1 MSAQPSMLERILA
14 HKREEID
21 ERRARH
27 GLAQLRE
34 LAAEQPGARGF
45 AQSIKS
51 RASRRETAVIAEIKR
66 ASPSKGTLRESFD
79 PIAIARGYQAAG
91 AACVSVVTDT
101 RFFRGSGAILDLVR
115 RHCALPVL
123 RKDFIMDPYQI
134 YESKAL
140 GADALLLIAA
150 ALPDDGLMRELFALA
165 IELGMDVLAEVHDET
180 ELGRA
185 LALGADLELIGVN
198 NRDLTTFE
206 TSLDTSLRM
215 APGVPDDKIVV
226 AESGIRCGA
235 DLRRLRDGAIHACLI
250 GETLMTADDPG
261 AKLQSLL
268 ADAAR

>member
-1 MSAQPSMLERILA
+1 MPAQSSMLERILA
-14 HKREEID
+14 HKREELD
-21 ERRARH
+21 KRRARH

-34 LAAEQPGARGF
+34 LAAEQSGARGF

-51 RASRRETAVIAEIKR
+51 RVSRRETAVIAEIKR

-91 AACVSVVTDT
+91 AACVSVLTDT

-115 RHCALPVL
+115 RHCALPAL

-150 ALPDDGLMRELFALA
+150 ALPDDGLLRELFALA
-165 IELGMDVLAEVHDET
+165 VELGMDVLAEVHDET
-180 ELGRA
+180 ELERA
-185 LALGADLELIGVN
+185 LALGDDLELIGVN
-198 NRDLTTFE
+198 NRDLTTFT
-206 TSLDTSLRM
+206 TSLDTSLRI

-250 GETLMTADDPG
+250 GETLMTAADPG
-261 AKLQSLL
+261 AKLKDLL